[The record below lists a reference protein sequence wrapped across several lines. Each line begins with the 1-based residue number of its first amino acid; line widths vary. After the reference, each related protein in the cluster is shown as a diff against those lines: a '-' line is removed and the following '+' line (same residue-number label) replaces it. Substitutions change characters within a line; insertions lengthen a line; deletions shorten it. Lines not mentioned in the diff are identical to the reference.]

1 MSTPLSFS
9 HCILSSK
16 SVRWQVLRLAVALS
30 SAITTCQSHTQPP
43 GELQSLFLLVFLFL
57 SLISPPPNGSATDSC
72 QFHVESMD
80 SCRLHIRNF
89 LGAQNLKTWVEYAG
103 WVQYGAVRC
112 LHGSLNDFLCSCIF
126 IRLRWLL

>member
-1 MSTPLSFS
+1 MAGVEACCGIEQHNNHMSEPHTATQRTPEPKVGKQADTSFS
-9 HCILSSK
+9 FSCWFSS
-16 SVRWQVLRLAVALS
+16 SFFLY
-30 SAITTCQSHTQPP
+30 HQPLT
-43 GELQSLFLLVFLFL
+43 G
-57 SLISPPPNGSATDSC
+57 GSATDSC

-89 LGAQNLKTWVEYAG
+89 SWRPKFKKTWVEYAG